1 MQEFSEIKDV
11 ILKVIYRN
19 TMLEASDILG
29 KRRHR
34 EIVWAR
40 QAAIHSYQ
48 KHCKTTLKATG
59 QAFNR
64 DHSTV
69 IHVNGEVRKWEEFPN
84 QYVEELIL
92 LEKIDIAVQ
101 VHRGYGENINAMAYA
116 NRDVSSLMSLDLTL
130 LTIDLNQEMIYKKSH
145 PKRKRNP
152 IAIAK
157 EGKKLNFSTEIECTR
172 YLDIPYYFVKKLK
185 RGELVKGWRLVA

>member
-152 IAIAK
+152 ISIAK
-157 EGKKLNFSTEIECTR
+157 EGQKLNFSTEIECTR
-172 YLDIPYYFVKKLK
+172 YLDIPYYFVRKLK
-185 RGELVKGWRLVA
+185 RGELIKGWRLVA

>member
-1 MQEFSEIKDV
+1 MQEFGEIKDV

-19 TMLEASDILG
+19 TMLESADILG
-29 KRRHR
+29 KSRHR

-59 QAFNR
+59 RAFNR
-64 DHSTV
+64 DHSTI
-69 IHVNGEVRKWEEFPN
+69 IHANGAVRTWEEFPN

-92 LEKIDIAVQ
+92 LEKIDIALQ

-116 NRDVSSLMSLDLTL
+116 NKDVSSLMSLDLTF

-172 YLDIPYYFVKKLK
+172 YLDIPYYFVRKLK

>member
-19 TMLEASDILG
+19 TMLEAEDILG

>member
-11 ILKVIYRN
+11 ILKVIYQN
-19 TMLEASDILG
+19 TMIPSFEILG
-29 KRRHR
+29 KKRNR

-40 QAAIHSYQ
+40 QAAIYSYQ

-59 QAFNR
+59 GAFNR

-69 IHVNGEVRKWEEFPN
+69 IHVNGEVRKWDEFPN

-92 LEKIDIAVQ
+92 LEKIDIALQ

-116 NRDVSSLMSLDLTL
+116 NKDVSSLMSLDLTF
-130 LTIDLNQEMIYKKSH
+130 LTIDLNQQMIYKKSH

-157 EGKKLNFSTEIECTR
+157 EGQKLRFSTEIECTR

>member
-1 MQEFSEIKDV
+1 MNEFSEIKDV

-19 TMLEASDILG
+19 TMLEAADILG

-59 QAFNR
+59 RAFNR

-101 VHRGYGENINAMAYA
+101 VYRGYGENINGCLDAL
-116 NRDVSSLMSLDLTL
+116 SLQLKDISLFLNLEETNSKQQNKTL
-130 LTIDLNQEMIYKKSH
+130 
-145 PKRKRNP
+145 P
-152 IAIAK
+152 
-157 EGKKLNFSTEIECTR
+157 
-172 YLDIPYYFVKKLK
+172 
-185 RGELVKGWRLVA
+185 